1 MNRFATIVLFV
12 CLLMGLPATA
22 RAQQRTSVEIPGCG
36 TVVNRNTSHQFGP
49 FNWLEYIIETQGVFD
64 ICGQLFVAVD
74 ASVPG
79 VSNSNVWRE
88 GLFYASARRQVMVP
102 AYRRWQAN
110 GRHYTSGVIPNP
122 TCCSGWW
129 PTGQTVSFA
138 DISEP
143 NRPDPARQCN
153 EMGGDYYWNGHE
165 CIHSPGSPIIV
176 DSRRNGYRL
185 TSVDDGVRFD
195 LDADGTPEL
204 VAWTRAGSD
213 DAFLAMD
220 RNGNGLIDNGS
231 ELFGNHTPAHADR
244 ADLTTENGF
253 EALAFL
259 ESPSYG
265 RSAPDGQIDAR
276 DAAFA
281 GLLLWRDLNHNGISE
296 PRELRTAV
304 ASGVVAIGTDY
315 KNKKRVD
322 QFGNE
327 FRQKGRIT
335 WADGQDAVFDVWLQ
349 WRP

>member
-1 MNRFATIVLFV
+1 MKRSATIMLFV
-12 CLLMGLPATA
+12 CLLMGSPATA
-22 RAQQRTSVEIPGCG
+22 GAQEQTSIEIPVCG
-36 TVVNRNTSHQFGP
+36 TVVNRNTSHQFGA

-64 ICGQLFVAVD
+64 ICGQMVVGVES
-74 ASVPG
+74 SVPG
-79 VSNSNVWRE
+79 VANSGEFRRGV
-88 GLFYASARRQVMVP
+88 LYASSRRQVMVP
-102 AYRRWQAN
+102 QYRRWQAN
-110 GRHYTSGVIPNP
+110 GAHFTSGVVPNP
-122 TCCSGWW
+122 FNGGWW
-129 PTGQTVSFA
+129 STGNTVSFA
-138 DISEP
+138 DIVPPGRS
-143 NRPDPARQCN
+143 DPAQQCSAL
-153 EMGGDYYWNGHE
+153 GGDYYWNGSD
-165 CIHSPGSPIIV
+165 CAFTPGSPIIV
-176 DSRRNGYRL
+176 DIRRNGYRL

-220 RNGNGLIDNGS
+220 RNGNGRIDSGA
-231 ELFGNHTPAHADR
+231 ELFGNHTPAR
-244 ADLTTENGF
+244 ADSADLMTANGF

-265 RSAPDGQIDAR
+265 RSVADGQIDAS

-281 GLLLWRDLNHNGISE
+281 RLLLWRDLNHNGISE
-296 PRELRTAV
+296 PVELQTAA

-327 FRQKGRIT
+327 FRQKGQIT
-335 WADGQDAVFDVWLQ
+335 WTDGHDAVFDVWLK